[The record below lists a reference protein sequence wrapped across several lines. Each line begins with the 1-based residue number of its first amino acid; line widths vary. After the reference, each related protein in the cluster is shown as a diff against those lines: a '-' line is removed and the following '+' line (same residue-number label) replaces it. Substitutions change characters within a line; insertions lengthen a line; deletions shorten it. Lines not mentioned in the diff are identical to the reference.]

1 MRPRPTNTLLRAA
14 VSSLDADSRSFALPS
29 VALLAL
35 SRAFGTILV

>member
-14 VSSLDADSRSFALPS
+14 GSSLDPDSRSFVLPS

-35 SRAFGTILV
+35 SRAFGRILV